1 MMVILQYLLLAAGI
15 ALLAWGYRH
24 NLRNRML
31 GGALVLFLAGIAPD
45 LADGFGAPGH
55 GDGVAADVD
64 GDVRRD
70 VDAVVACHLIRDGGG
85 GEPDHETGRKY
96 GGRGEHCLTH
106 VSGMTFR

>member
-45 LADGFGAPGH
+45 LADGFGA
-55 GDGVAADVD
+55 GVRQSF
-64 GDVRRD
+64 GY
-70 VDAVVACHLIRDGGG
+70 HPG
-85 GEPDHETGRKY
+85 GEAPAARPGPAPAA
-96 GGRGEHCLTH
+96 GG
-106 VSGMTFR
+106 